1 MIKKIT
7 LVLAF
12 FMSFSG
18 VSFASETAATG
29 NSIDGRDDLIEAWGG
44 SHNGGDC

>member
-18 VSFASETAATG
+18 VSFASETASTD
-29 NSIDGRDDLIEAWGG
+29 SSDGRDDVIEAWGG
-44 SHNGGDC
+44 TRNGGDC